1 MFETDELEQDQ
12 MEEQGFFSA
21 RPAALPP
28 SIATWLQLLPSMANT
43 SNTVYISLTCNTS
56 NTTSV
61 LQALFEAVVSGE
73 GINIAEVLT
82 IYTLAGIY
90 KSLKG
95 MGMAPAA
102 EFTTALVEGASLD
115 ARLIC
120 GDQEQSVTIKNI
132 AKSLSIMDALKLLT
146 ASGIKLDPEMREK
159 FDQNDLTGTVEALKT
174 RRTAQLL
181 IKALRK
187 FNPKLAKALIDDRD
201 EYMVRGLRRLEGR
214 IVGVVGIGHLDGME
228 RRWQQLGGER
238 LDL

>member
-1 MFETDELEQDQ
+1 MPSSPQTVFVELDQDRAEQLILDMFETDELEQDQ

-82 IYTLAGIY
+82 IYTLAGKPALQLHSRIAELSVTAYGLGSCTDKPSGSRVTGIY

-115 ARLIC
+115 ARQANKRFL
-120 GDQEQSVTIKNI
+120 
-132 AKSLSIMDALKLLT
+132 SLYGGIVLLN
-146 ASGIKLDPEMREK
+146 SK
-159 FDQNDLTGTVEALKT
+159 
-174 RRTAQLL
+174 
-181 IKALRK
+181 
-187 FNPKLAKALIDDRD
+187 
-201 EYMVRGLRRLEGR
+201 
-214 IVGVVGIGHLDGME
+214 
-228 RRWQQLGGER
+228 
-238 LDL
+238 